1 MPEKVYSIQKD
12 SEGNTLINNVY
23 HMLRE
28 APSFSNDLIGNDL
41 SYKNLTLNYNSKNF
55 ACDEFITNHAKTHI
69 LFSGCSITFG
79 EGLSNKDTWA
89 YQTYSKINEDMAC
102 SGYFNIAQ
110 PGTGIIEI
118 VINLFKYFRLYGNPD
133 HIFLNLPEQAR
144 SLNYLT
150 INSKETFF
158 DGYAR
163 KFYDPEN
170 FENILLL
177 NYQYYFMLEQYC
189 HSNNIKLY
197 SFSWNTEA
205 LRGEEYV
212 PVNFKKLFC
221 DILDKSTDKKILH
234 GTNYI
239 FPLYGFKSFYLYEYE
254 NFLKDMSVIEYN
266 FKGDKNLFLISQ
278 DGIHPGKGY
287 HMAWFNFI
295 YNIYKEVNHAV

>member
-1 MPEKVYSIQKD
+1 MSQKIYSVAKD
-12 SEGNTLINNVY
+12 NEGNTLVNNVY

-28 APSFSNDLIGNDL
+28 APSFGDNLIGNDL
-41 SYKNLTLNYNSKNF
+41 SYKNLSLTYNSKNF
-55 ACDEFITNHAKTHI
+55 ACDEFSSSHEGKHI

-89 YQTYSKINEDMAC
+89 YQTYSKINNTVGC

-110 PGTGIIEI
+110 SGTGIIEI
-118 VINLFKYFRLYGNPD
+118 IINLFKYFKLYGNPD

-144 SLNYLT
+144 SINYLT
-150 INSKETFF
+150 IKSEDVVF

-163 KFYDPEN
+163 KFYDPED

-189 HSNNIKLY
+189 NSNNIKLY

-205 LRGEEYV
+205 LKGEKYE
-212 PVNFKKLFC
+212 PVNFNKLFC
-221 DILDKSTDKKILH
+221 DILDESQRKDIFN

-239 FPLYGFKSFYLYEYE
+239 FPIYNFKSFYLYDYKT
-254 NFLKDMSVIEYN
+254 FIDDISLIDYN
-266 FKGDKNLFLISQ
+266 FKGDRELSLVSA
-278 DGIHPGKGY
+278 DGIHPGKFY
-287 HMAWFNFI
+287 HVAWSNFI
-295 YNIYKEVNHAV
+295 YNVYKKVNNAI